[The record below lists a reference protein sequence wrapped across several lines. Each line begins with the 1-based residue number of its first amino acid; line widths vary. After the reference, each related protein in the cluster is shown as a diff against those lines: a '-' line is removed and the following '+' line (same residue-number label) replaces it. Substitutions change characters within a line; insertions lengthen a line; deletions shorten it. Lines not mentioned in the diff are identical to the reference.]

1 MPVKVGPC
9 RGMVFS
15 YFYNKATGA
24 CESFGYGG
32 CKGNGNRFSS
42 VEECQATC
50 VNKTLPSLAA
60 VRARSEQNQGGKQP
74 EISRLSFM
82 LNLNSFDFF

>member
-15 YFYNKATGA
+15 YYYNKVTGA

-32 CKGNGNRFSS
+32 CKGNGNRFNSP
-42 VEECQATC
+42 EECQATC
-50 VNKTLPSLAA
+50 VNKTLPSLAV
-60 VRARSEQNQGGKQP
+60 VRAGSEAIQGTQCC
-74 EISRLSFM
+74 
-82 LNLNSFDFF
+82 